1 MLRVALFCSHRD
13 LAWALT
19 AHSCSHGLSRH
30 FQTTPPLPNSTPPP
44 PFLLPSQDAA
54 VEGGAAAAATVD
66 IHVEASTCSRATDR
80 ATSVSATAI
89 LDALSAAASQAS
101 AMSFAP
107 LVPRLFRVLHQALLS
122 AASPPVCSEPR
133 PIASVEPSTGEV
145 LQGPRYI
152 CIYICMYI
160 YMFT

>member
-1 MLRVALFCSHRD
+1 VIWPERLLHIRVAMGSVDIFRQHPP
-13 LAWALT
+13 
-19 AHSCSHGLSRH
+19 
-30 FQTTPPLPNSTPPP
+30 FPTPPPPP

-54 VEGGAAAAATVD
+54 VEGGAAAAAAVD

-107 LVPRLFRVLHQALLS
+107 LVPKLFRVLHQAILS
-122 AASPPVCSEPR
+122 AASP
-133 PIASVEPSTGEV
+133 AQLLV
-145 LQGPRYI
+145 LSQA
-152 CIYICMYI
+152 
-160 YMFT
+160 